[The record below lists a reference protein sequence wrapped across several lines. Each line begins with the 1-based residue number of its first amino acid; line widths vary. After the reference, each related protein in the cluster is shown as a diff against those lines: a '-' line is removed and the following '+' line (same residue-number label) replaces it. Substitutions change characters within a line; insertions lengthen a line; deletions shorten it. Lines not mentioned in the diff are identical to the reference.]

1 MADLI
6 GHLKQERMTDVIQL
20 HIVSPEGTLVD
31 QAVSAVTLPGT
42 RGPFVVLKNH
52 CAILSS
58 LEKGDIVYVSE
69 GAECRLAISSG
80 FVEVRDNQV
89 DVCVEV

>member
-1 MADLI
+1 MDA
-6 GHLKQERMTDVIQL
+6 IQL
-20 HIVSPEGTLVD
+20 HIVSPEGTLVE

-42 RGPFVVLKNH
+42 LGPFQVLRNH
-52 CAILSS
+52 AAIISS

-69 GAECRLAISSG
+69 GKESRLSIAEG
-80 FVEVRDNQV
+80 FVEVRDNKV

>member
-1 MADLI
+1 M
-6 GHLKQERMTDVIQL
+6 DVIKL
-20 HIVSPEGTLVD
+20 HIVSPEGTLVETT
-31 QAVSAVTLPGT
+31 VSAVTLPGT
-42 RGPFVVLKNH
+42 LGPFEVLKNH
-52 CAILSS
+52 APIISS

-69 GAECRLAISSG
+69 GKEHRLPIAEG

>member
-1 MADLI
+1 
-6 GHLKQERMTDVIQL
+6 MTDVISL
-20 HIVSPEGTLVD
+20 HIVSPEGTLVE

-42 RGPFVVLKNH
+42 IGPFEVLKNH
-52 CAILSS
+52 APIISS

-69 GAECRLAISSG
+69 GTEQRLPIASG

>member
-1 MADLI
+1 M
-6 GHLKQERMTDVIQL
+6 DVIQL
-20 HIVSPEGTLVD
+20 HIVSPEGTLVE

-42 RGPFVVLKNH
+42 IGPFEVLKGH
-52 CAILSS
+52 APLISS
-58 LEKGDIVYVSE
+58 LEKGDIVYVSDGRE
-69 GAECRLAISSG
+69 NRLPIAEG